1 MKFILLQ
8 STKND
13 VNSLMIAKKLDEIL
27 HITIFHNHIIKKKQE
42 DKIMAKRIAINGFG
56 RIGRLV
62 FRVGWDDP
70 ELEFVA
76 INDITTP
83 QMLAHL
89 LKYDSV
95 HGIWNHDVSST
106 EKSIVVDDIEIPVYA
121 IRDPGE
127 LPWNDHS
134 IDVVVESTGLFRK
147 RELAS
152 KHLSAGAKKVLISAP
167 SNDCDG
173 TFIFGV
179 NEKDYDAEMQKI
191 VSIGSCTTNA
201 LVPLVKVLMD
211 NFGIKN
217 AIMTTV
223 HAYTNDQKI
232 LDLPH
237 KKDFR
242 RARAAGMSIIPTT
255 TGSYKTA
262 QMIYPELKGKFYAIS
277 IRVPV
282 PDASIVDL
290 NVEIGRDAT
299 AEEINRA
306 FAKAADTDMAGIL
319 EYCTEPVVSTDIIG
333 NPHSTVFDSL
343 STTVLGESGTF
354 VKILSWYDNEFGFSN
369 RMVDMLRI
377 M

>member
-1 MKFILLQ
+1 
-8 STKND
+8 
-13 VNSLMIAKKLDEIL
+13 
-27 HITIFHNHIIKKKQE
+27 
-42 DKIMAKRIAINGFG
+42 MAKQVAINGFG

-62 FRVGWDDP
+62 FRIGWGDP

-83 QMLAHL
+83 EMLAHL

-95 HGIWNHDVSST
+95 HGIWDHDVGAT
-106 EKSIVVDDIEIPVYA
+106 ENSIVVDDVEIPVYA
-121 IRDPGE
+121 IRNPGE
-127 LPWNDHS
+127 LPWNEHS
-134 IDVVVESTGLFRK
+134 VDIAVEATGLFRK

-152 KHLSAGAKKVLISAP
+152 KHITAGAKKVLLSAP

-173 TFIFGV
+173 TFIIGV
-179 NEKDYDAEMQKI
+179 NEKDYDREMHKI
-191 VSIGSCTTNA
+191 ISIGSCTTNA
-201 LVPLVKVLMD
+201 LVPVVKVLMD

-217 AIMTTV
+217 AIMTTI

-237 KKDFR
+237 KDLR

-262 QMIYPELKGKFYAIS
+262 QLIYPELKGKFYAIS

-282 PDASIVDL
+282 PDASLVDL
-290 NVEIGRDAT
+290 NVEIGREVT

-306 FAKAADTDMAGIL
+306 FAIAADNQMAGIL
-319 EYCTEPVVSTDIIG
+319 QYCKDPLVSTDMIG
-333 NPHSTVFDSL
+333 NPHSSIFDSL
-343 STTVLGESGTF
+343 FTTVLGNKGTF
-354 VKILSWYDNEFGFSN
+354 AKILSWYDNEFGFSN